1 MNKSAFTTGVVLVVI
16 SLISAET
23 FILLRTIVQLE
34 TMVSDA
40 MLAALG
46 KLCFIAAAVILL
58 ALVIYM
64 LYSYIK
70 AYRGYHRKL
79 IIIGHDQP
87 NSNQLTKIYNE
98 KYGDEVVE
106 PVVVPGSFIG
116 SVLPKTRLQLQ
127 RIRGSWF
134 FPTAHIMVTFNAKH
148 LQTLNEDELRTH
160 LHDIQAILKDLT
172 WWQKD
177 AKLLLVVHNMNC
189 FAGYSL
195 FEKYGIEDTRFWQ
208 LSHDQQFSHEF
219 EFYRTEALH
228 KQTKMSA
235 NDFIDIVNFF
245 YHIDQTTYALNTVF
259 NYFQQLAQCCYLTR
273 S

>member
-1 MNKSAFTTGVVLVVI
+1 MNKSAFTTGIVLVVI

-46 KLCFIAAAVILL
+46 KLCLIAAAVIFL

-70 AYRGYHRKL
+70 AYQGYHRKL

-87 NSNQLTKIYNE
+87 DSNQLTKLYSQ

-106 PVVVPGSFIG
+106 PVIVPSSFIG
-116 SVLPKTRLQLQ
+116 NVLPKTRLQLQ
-127 RIRGSWF
+127 RVRGSWF

-148 LQTLNEDELRTH
+148 LQTLSDEELRTH
-160 LHDIQAILKDLT
+160 LHDIRAILKDLT

-177 AKLLLVVHNMNC
+177 ARLLVVVHNMEC
-189 FAGYSL
+189 FEGYHL
-195 FEKYGIEDTRFWQ
+195 FEKYGIEDTPCWQ
-208 LSHDQQFSHEF
+208 LGHGQQFSHEF
-219 EFYRTEALH
+219 EYFRTEALH

-235 NDFIDIVNFF
+235 KDFIALVSFF
-245 YHIDQTTYALNTVF
+245 YTAECAIRAIDTTF
-259 NYFQQLAQCCYLTR
+259 NHFNPLAHNNYITR
-273 S
+273 